1 MWSRMKAKEVL
12 EKLNITRPTLTKYVK
27 TGVIKVDNKV
37 NGQYI
42 YNDESVYNFL
52 GLTTNNENIPG
63 TKTIHMNYETP
74 RITSMSE
81 MAIDQ
86 LIKVLEND
94 IVILTQLGQLRLLQ
108 PNSVEKLRENKK
120 ILNDLK
126 EFRKNE

>member
-1 MWSRMKAKEVL
+1 MKAKEVL

-52 GLTTNNENIPG
+52 GLTSVNENIPG
-63 TKTIHMNYETP
+63 TKTIPMNYETP
-74 RITSMSE
+74 KVTTMSE
-81 MAIDQ
+81 IAIDD
-86 LIKVLEND
+86 LIKVLENETA
-94 IVILTQLGQLRLLQ
+94 ILTQLGQLRLLQ
-108 PNSVEKLRENKK
+108 PNSVEKLKENKK

>member
-1 MWSRMKAKEVL
+1 MKAKEVL

-52 GLTTNNENIPG
+52 GLTSANENIPS
-63 TKTIHMNYETP
+63 TKTMPINYEAP
-74 RITSMSE
+74 KITTMAE
-81 MAIDQ
+81 IAIDD
-86 LIKVLEND
+86 LIKVLENETA
-94 IVILTQLGQLRLLQ
+94 ILTQLGQLRLLQ

-120 ILNDLK
+120 ILSDLK
-126 EFRKNE
+126 ECRKHE

>member
-1 MWSRMKAKEVL
+1 MKAKEVL

-63 TKTIHMNYETP
+63 TKTIPLNYETP
-74 RITSMSE
+74 KVTTMFE

-94 IVILTQLGQLRLLQ
+94 VVILTQLGQLRLLQ

-126 EFRKNE
+126 EFRKHE

>member
-52 GLTTNNENIPG
+52 GLTTDNESIPS
-63 TKTIHMNYETP
+63 TRTIPLNYETP
-74 RITSMSE
+74 KVKTMSDT
-81 MAIDQ
+81 AIDQ

-94 IVILTQLGQLRLLQ
+94 VVILTQLGQLRLLQ
-108 PNSVEKLRENKK
+108 PNSIEKLRENKK

-126 EFRKNE
+126 EFRKHE

>member
-1 MWSRMKAKEVL
+1 MKAKEVL

-52 GLTTNNENIPG
+52 GLTTANENIPG
-63 TKTIHMNYETP
+63 TKTIPINYEPPKVT
-74 RITSMSE
+74 TMSE

-108 PNSVEKLRENKK
+108 PNSVEKLKENKK

-126 EFRKNE
+126 EFRKHE

>member
-1 MWSRMKAKEVL
+1 MKAKEVL

-52 GLTTNNENIPG
+52 GLTSVNENIPG
-63 TKTIHMNYETP
+63 TKTIHYEAPKVT
-74 RITSMSE
+74 TMSE

-108 PNSVEKLRENKK
+108 PNSLEKLRENKK